1 MKDLKKVYRENFNEL
16 KNLKGDMQDA
26 QSQIDIVKEQLLT
39 KFEEWYRAT
48 FDVSGAMGATMV
60 DAGTNEGD

>member
-26 QSQIDIVKEQLLT
+26 QS
-39 KFEEWYRAT
+39 
-48 FDVSGAMGATMV
+48 
-60 DAGTNEGD
+60 